1 MSYRERQREFDKIA
15 ASRMRTTNGGFP
27 LHLALGQPE
36 SIRLRWK
43 LKRMGVESPEL
54 IQLID
59 EISYQKS
66 LLNQPLGVRYA
77 SIKRKQKK
85 REVWGSDLI

>member
-43 LKRMGVESPEL
+43 LKRMGAESPEL
-54 IQLID
+54 IQLVD
-59 EISYQKS
+59 EISYQKT

>member
-1 MSYRERQREFDKIA
+1 
-15 ASRMRTTNGGFP
+15 
-27 LHLALGQPE
+27 
-36 SIRLRWK
+36 
-43 LKRMGVESPEL
+43 MGVESPEL

-59 EISYQKS
+59 EISYQKT